1 MASVKR
7 SYTLEVEVLPPGGG
21 ECEEVVLVCCMD
33 KRFTLRRPSAEWV
46 YKFMKKRAYLVS
58 KEGPVTRLVKKL
70 TRMSSLVR
78 SITFGLEKAHA
89 NTVVVAAHEDCKR
102 NPISDEEQIEQLHI
116 SAARLREFGFKGR
129 IILLFVS
136 KRGENGW
143 LVEPI
148 ADTEGEFASYPA
160 ELRLDDAS

>member
-1 MASVKR
+1 MPSGKMTYA
-7 SYTLEVEVLPPGGG
+7 LEVQVLPPGGG

-46 YKFMKKRAYLVS
+46 YKFMKKRAYLVA

-70 TRMSSLVR
+70 SRMSSLVR
-78 SITFGLEKAHA
+78 SITFGLEEAHA
-89 NTVVVAAHEDCKR
+89 NTIVVVAHEDCKR

-116 SAARLREFGFKGR
+116 SAARLREFGFEGR

-136 KRGENGW
+136 KHGEDCW

-148 ADTEGEFASYPA
+148 ADTEGEFAPLPA
-160 ELRLDDAS
+160 AVRLEDAS